1 MNLVDR
7 GAGSYA
13 SEPVARGRGARDG
26 GGGSEGPRR
35 RERRGGRD
43 GPEGELGTTSE
54 ELGQTFLGSAK
65 LLGSVSP
72 KFGIFEDDLP
82 NLENYFQGS
91 LLALVH
97 IVAPPTHDRNAPE
110 PRDAW
115 PSPTSQLVTIERFEG
130 PASRAAEA

>member
-1 MNLVDR
+1 MQSDPEPP
-7 GAGSYA
+7 GSTPSDHA
-13 SEPVARGRGARDG
+13 RRDPTLRPTTEPLTMVCNTSVSAEHFNGSPIDFGMPTTNPDGEARA
-26 GGGSEGPRR
+26 E
-35 RERRGGRD
+35 GGRD

-97 IVAPPTHDRNAPE
+97 IVAFQGVE
-110 PRDAW
+110 
-115 PSPTSQLVTIERFEG
+115 V
-130 PASRAAEA
+130 